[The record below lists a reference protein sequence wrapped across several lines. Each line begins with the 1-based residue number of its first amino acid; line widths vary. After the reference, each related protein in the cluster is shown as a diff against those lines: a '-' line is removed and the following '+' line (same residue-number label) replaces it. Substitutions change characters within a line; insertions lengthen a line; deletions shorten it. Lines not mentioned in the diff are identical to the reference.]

1 MSTMTLKRL
10 PSADWLAF
18 GVALAAVFLKY
29 LAPSLLGIIA
39 LVVFLPSILREVG
52 VLKDTDEWARGIMH
66 RAGFHA
72 ALVVVLFVTV
82 NYVAV
87 MSGGF
92 ATSDTRHWPLEVQF
106 FRSAAMWVFVVS
118 YVIQYWGAREGV
130 FRILVVAGIM
140 NLAPV
145 VAVLRP
151 DYTVSLADALL
162 AGAVS
167 ALLMFGLAT
176 LTRRWPRVGAGI
188 MVALLVAAIATPL
201 VFNRSASSSAWDFA
215 ASHLQ
220 NGIIFGVTSIALFR
234 ASAQGDDA

>member
-145 VAVLRP
+145 VAVP
-151 DYTVSLADALL
+151 AGTVVDETTVVTEEVVVCNTE
-162 AGAVS
+162 GGV
-167 ALLMFGLAT
+167 T
-176 LTRRWPRVGAGI
+176 VG
-188 MVALLVAAIATPL
+188 
-201 VFNRSASSSAWDFA
+201 SASSEQPANRA
-215 ASHLQ
+215 T
-220 NGIIFGVTSIALFR
+220 TSNTTAPIGM
-234 ASAQGDDA
+234 STMP